1 MRQSTENRAT
11 IQIVPGRATRTTDVR
26 GLLPMVVEGGERLLL
41 TVPEAALRLGIGRS
55 LMYELLASAEV
66 ESIHVGRLRR
76 IPADALAAYVDRQR
90 QLPGTG
96 RR

>member
-1 MRQSTENRAT
+1 MRQSTADRAI
-11 IQIVPGRATRTTDVR
+11 IQVLAAQDAQTTDVHR
-26 GLLPMVVEGGERLLL
+26 RLPMVAIDERLLL
-41 TVPEAALRLGIGRS
+41 TVAEAARRLGIGRS
-55 LMYELLASAEV
+55 LMYELLASSEV